1 MCGRLIGG
9 DRTQAEMA
17 ELVNGFLYPTKAI
30 SIDASAPDPATGY
43 NIAPTQQVSL
53 LYPEADGQLIA
64 SSARWWFVPP
74 WHKGDVKD
82 WKATTFNAKI
92 ETAFEKPTFRQS
104 WNSGRCLILASGYY
118 EWSGPKTDKQ
128 PHRIYVEQN
137 QPIMLFAGLQSKRR
151 DGMRSCTILTRAALP
166 EIQELHPR
174 MPVVLNSDEAE
185 RWLSGADSNDTIQA
199 EYGTQWQGRFRH
211 HRVAKFG
218 ARDDGPELIEEFNDR
233 LF

>member
-1 MCGRLIGG
+1 MAAIVDGYVYPSKPISVDGAAPP
-9 DRTQAEMA
+9 AE
-17 ELVNGFLYPTKAI
+17 
-30 SIDASAPDPATGY
+30 TGY
-43 NIAPTQQVSL
+43 NIAPTQRISL
-53 LYPEADGQLIA
+53 LYPEAEGQLVA
-64 SSARWWFVPP
+64 TSARWWFVPP

-82 WKATTFNAKI
+82 WKATTFNAKV
-92 ETAFEKPTFRQS
+92 ETAWEKPTFRGA
-104 WNSGRCLILASGYY
+104 WKSGRCLVLATGYY

-137 QPIMLFAGLQSKRR
+137 QPVMLFAGLQAQRT
-151 DGMRSCTILTRAALP
+151 DGMRTCTILTREALP
-166 EIQELHPR
+166 EISNIHAR

-185 RWLSGADSNDTIQA
+185 RWLSHADADDAIRA
-199 EYGTQWQGRFRH
+199 DYGTHWAGRFRH